1 MLFSGLSFAD
11 LISRII
17 ALLIAITVHEA
28 AHAWSAFRLGDPTA
42 KNMGRLT
49 LNPLRHLDPLGS
61 LMLLV
66 AGVGWGKPVPVNPWN
81 FRTSPKAGMAIT
93 SFAGPLSNLVVAA
106 LVSLLIRF
114 GNLPLSLR
122 GSALLPGLGDILF
135 SIILLNIG
143 LAIFNLIPIAPL
155 DGFSVALGLLPRR
168 WALQYARLE
177 QYGPIILVGL
187 FAAGWILPID
197 PLGMLM
203 RPVFS
208 FFLKLFLGF

>member
-1 MLFSGLSFAD
+1 MLFSGLSLAD
-11 LISRII
+11 IIARII

-42 KNMGRLT
+42 RAMGRLS

-66 AGVGWGKPVPVNPWN
+66 AGVGWGKPVPVNPRN
-81 FRTSPKAGMAIT
+81 FRTGAKAGMAIT
-93 SFAGPLSNLVVAA
+93 SFAGPLSNLVVAGLVA
-106 LVSLLIRF
+106 LPIR
-114 GNLPLSLR
+114 LTHIPLR
-122 GSALLPGLGDILF
+122 MGGSALIPGAGDILL

-155 DGFSVALGLLPRR
+155 DGFSVAMGLLPYR
-168 WALQYARLE
+168 WAVQFARLE
-177 QYGPIILVGL
+177 PYGPIILVGL
-187 FAAGWILPID
+187 FAAGWFLPID

-203 RPVFS
+203 RPAYS
-208 FFLKLFLGF
+208 LFLRLFLGV